1 MIYSEALKTVI
12 KNFPHPITD
21 NPLKSNG
28 EPSKALTE
36 HMVVRLARLEREKK
50 IKDRIINL
58 YRIRDRNRDK
68 DILTLHKKVV

>member
-1 MIYSEALKTVI
+1 MYKKDLETVI

-21 NPLKSNG
+21 SPLRSNG
-28 EPSKALTE
+28 EPSKELTE

-68 DILTLHKKVV
+68 DILAIHKKVV